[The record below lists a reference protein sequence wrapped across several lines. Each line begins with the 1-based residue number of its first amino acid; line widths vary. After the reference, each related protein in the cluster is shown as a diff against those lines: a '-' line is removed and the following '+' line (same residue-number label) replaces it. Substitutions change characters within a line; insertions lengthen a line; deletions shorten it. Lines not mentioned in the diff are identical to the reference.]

1 MPFLPRPS
9 PLLLQ
14 IRKMVGL
21 AVEMTRSSRS
31 LEQISNL
38 YNACF
43 QPDRKVPG
51 IPMVPGL
58 GLYLDELFFEKYNLK
73 LKYDDE
79 KRERAALNKQRR
91 GESGAQE
98 EEKEDT
104 SISVSPFSLLSH
116 PTVYPTLTLSMQPVS
131 RLEWSGEPATTL
143 RFETFK
149 REVLYPH
156 IASQV
161 SMPSLGCLPF
171 IRPSIQERT
180 SLEFVSYLEFLSS
193 SPQEGRYLSLD
204 SLL

>member
-1 MPFLPRPS
+1 
-9 PLLLQ
+9 
-14 IRKMVGL
+14 MVGL

-104 SISVSPFSLLSH
+104 SISVSPSSLLSH
-116 PTVYPTLTLSMQPVS
+116 PTVYPTLSRCSLSVDSSGQVS
-131 RLEWSGEPATTL
+131 PP
-143 RFETFK
+143 
-149 REVLYPH
+149 PH
-156 IASQV
+156 CASRPSKERSCTHTSQV
-161 SMPSLGCLPF
+161 
-171 IRPSIQERT
+171 R
-180 SLEFVSYLEFLSS
+180 
-193 SPQEGRYLSLD
+193 
-204 SLL
+204 